1 MTFFTDKAPFP
12 VDSLMMLT
20 VFITVMA
27 VLILIAWWQK
37 AYIALPI
44 LITALTAV
52 TYLMVTFQV
61 LTPFIST
68 VQPKSDYGK
77 HLGAGLL
84 L

>member
-1 MTFFTDKAPFP
+1 
-12 VDSLMMLT
+12 MMLT

-52 TYLMVTFQV
+52 TT
-61 LTPFIST
+61 SW
-68 VQPKSDYGK
+68 
-77 HLGAGLL
+77 
-84 L
+84 